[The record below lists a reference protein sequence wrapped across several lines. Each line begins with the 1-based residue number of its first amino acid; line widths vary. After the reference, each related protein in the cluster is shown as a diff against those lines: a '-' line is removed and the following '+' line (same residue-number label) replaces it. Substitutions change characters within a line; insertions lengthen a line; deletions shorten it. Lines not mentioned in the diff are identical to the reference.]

1 MAVTSGVS
9 FILSS
14 IFTVIL
20 FSGMQMYKSWLTSS
34 QLHTIFGGYLGS
46 MLFIFI
52 LTAVGNLESSI
63 FGKNFQLK
71 LFPEVFISLL
81 FSMTAS
87 GLVHRVSTT
96 TCFLFSMVAL
106 YYINK
111 ISQENY
117 SAPITTTT
125 LHTKKKNFVLVAE
138 IFKGFVIGMRTN
150 GVLGTNFSVLR

>member
-9 FILSS
+9 FMLSS
-14 IFTVIL
+14 IVTVIL

-34 QLHTIFGGYLGS
+34 QLHTILGGYLGS
-46 MLFIFI
+46 MLFLFI

-117 SAPITTTT
+117 AAPITTA
-125 LHTKKKNFVLVAE
+125 LSHTKKK
-138 IFKGFVIGMRTN
+138 K
-150 GVLGTNFSVLR
+150 

>member
-1 MAVTSGVS
+1 MVVTSGVS
-9 FILSS
+9 FVLSS

-117 SAPITTTT
+117 SAPVTTTT
-125 LHTKKKNFVLVAE
+125 LHTKKK
-138 IFKGFVIGMRTN
+138 K
-150 GVLGTNFSVLR
+150 

>member
-9 FILSS
+9 FMLSS
-14 IFTVIL
+14 IVTVIL

-34 QLHTIFGGYLGS
+34 QLHTILGGYLGS
-46 MLFIFI
+46 MLFLFI

-117 SAPITTTT
+117 AAPITATSS
-125 LHTKKKNFVLVAE
+125 HTKKK
-138 IFKGFVIGMRTN
+138 K
-150 GVLGTNFSVLR
+150 

>member
-117 SAPITTTT
+117 SASMTTTT
-125 LHTKKKNFVLVAE
+125 LHTKKK
-138 IFKGFVIGMRTN
+138 K
-150 GVLGTNFSVLR
+150 